1 MTNERATELFRQY
14 RRTGDIKIRN
24 ELVKENQFMLVNAF
38 I

>member
-24 ELVKENQFMLVNAF
+24 ELVENYMYF
-38 I
+38 